1 MTQIKES
8 DFQLV
13 EKEQNDFL
21 SIKIKKGSYKNVI
34 YTYGKVS
41 INEDKENDVAT
52 LKFSYNIEETPK
64 KWTKEQLDDSV
75 KFRNHIGGILAWM
88 LENYGDGA
96 FDEQLETDTKKD
108 M

>member
-64 KWTKEQLDDSV
+64 KWTKEQLDDWLYEI
-75 KFRNHIGGILAWM
+75 KEKINNFNIKEHLFCQHD
-88 LENYGDGA
+88 LLY
-96 FDEQLETDTKKD
+96 
-108 M
+108 